1 MEFFNN
7 IIKGL
12 EVILVLY
19 FSLTLNVPLSQ
30 SGEVKYYSITV
41 RISQSITGNVS
52 IYPFVNTN
60 LPNYSDYTRRYS
72 VSGGVAVIEWN
83 SNIGGV
89 ECNIP
94 NDRTTTTIVRPG
106 SNICFRYYYN
116 NSWSTYSRE
125 LTLKLENQSFTI

>member
-1 MEFFNN
+1 M
-7 IIKGL
+7 
-12 EVILVLY
+12 
-19 FSLTLNVPLSQ
+19 
-30 SGEVKYYSITV
+30 KYYSITV

-72 VSGGVAVIEWN
+72 VSGGGVAVIEWN

-94 NDRTTTTIVRPG
+94 NDGTTTTIVRPG

>member
-1 MEFFNN
+1 MK
-7 IIKGL
+7 I
-12 EVILVLY
+12 
-19 FSLTLNVPLSQ
+19 NVPLSQ

-60 LPNYSDYTRRYS
+60 LPNYSDYTKRYS